1 MSRLREAFLL
11 HVVFPLGELVKGT
24 CATKWYKR
32 ISKMG
37 QWTVSEIEGWQDRQL
52 QEFVRHAYE
61 HTVYYRR
68 LFDGLAINVDD
79 IRSRRDLER
88 LPVITK
94 DIINANYNDLIPDNL
109 PSFKHRLCRSGG
121 TTGVP
126 VQYNCDEDVWGYVT
140 AAKLYYWK
148 KAGYRFGDPFIAFGS
163 ASLFSRKPSLARR
176 LYDLIRN
183 EHPLNCVDLTD
194 EKCQQYC
201 EYIKKRRI
209 RFIYGYAAAIYI
221 LACFIK
227 KNRIGM
233 DGIKGVFTTSENLT
247 DWYRSVIEEAFQCKV
262 MDCYGARDAGIT
274 AYEAGPGSYCIGYN
288 TIVEIG
294 DAIGDGVGSVI
305 STNFLNYSFPLI
317 RYRFGDEAE
326 LCPADE
332 VKDYNGQQFKRLLG
346 RSSHVLRLE
355 NGRSLSATGFSMIM
369 KEFDI
374 SAFDISKSGENAV
387 LLRIQTI
394 PGLYTE
400 EQEATITKTLR
411 KYLGDDCDL
420 TIEKVSRFET
430 ASNGKRTYFLV

>member
-1 MSRLREAFLL
+1 MN
-11 HVVFPLGELVKGT
+11 H
-24 CATKWYKR
+24 W
-32 ISKMG
+32 SK
-37 QWTVSEIEGWQDRQL
+37 SDIEEWQNRQL
-52 QEFVRHAYE
+52 QEFVRHAYD

-68 LFDGLAINVDD
+68 LFDELGIRADD
-79 IRSRRDLER
+79 IRSSRDLAK

-94 DIINANYNDLIPDNL
+94 DIINAHYKELIPDNL
-109 PSFKHRLCRSGG
+109 PSFKYRLCRSGG

-163 ASLFSRKPSLARR
+163 ASLFSRKPSLSRR
-176 LYDLIRN
+176 IYDLIRN
-183 EHPLNCVDLTD
+183 EHPLNCVDLT
-194 EKCQQYC
+194 EGKCLQYC
-201 EYIKKRRI
+201 DYIKKKHI

-227 KNRIGM
+227 KNQIVI

-247 DWYRSVIEEAFQCKV
+247 DWYREVIEDAFHCKV
-262 MDCYGARDAGIT
+262 MDCYGARDAGIS
-274 AYEAGPGSYCIGYN
+274 AYESEPGCYCIGYN
-288 TIVEIG
+288 TLVEIG
-294 DAIGDGVGSVI
+294 DAIGDGTGTVI
-305 STNFLNYSFPLI
+305 STNFLNYSFPLL

-326 LCPADE
+326 LCPAEE
-332 VKDYNGQQFKRLLG
+332 VKGYNGQQFKRLLG

-394 PGLYTE
+394 PGKYTDKQE
-400 EQEATITKTLR
+400 ETITRTLR
-411 KYLGDDCDL
+411 RYLGDDCKL
-420 TIEKVSRFET
+420 TIEKVSQFET

>member
-1 MSRLREAFLL
+1 
-11 HVVFPLGELVKGT
+11 
-24 CATKWYKR
+24 
-32 ISKMG
+32 
-37 QWTVSEIEGWQDRQL
+37 
-52 QEFVRHAYE
+52 
-61 HTVYYRR
+61 
-68 LFDGLAINVDD
+68 
-79 IRSRRDLER
+79 
-88 LPVITK
+88 
-94 DIINANYNDLIPDNL
+94 
-109 PSFKHRLCRSGG
+109 
-121 TTGVP
+121 
-126 VQYNCDEDVWGYVT
+126 
-140 AAKLYYWK
+140 
-148 KAGYRFGDPFIAFGS
+148 
-163 ASLFSRKPSLARR
+163 
-176 LYDLIRN
+176 
-183 EHPLNCVDLTD
+183 
-194 EKCQQYC
+194 
-201 EYIKKRRI
+201 
-209 RFIYGYAAAIYI
+209 
-221 LACFIK
+221 
-227 KNRIGM
+227 
-233 DGIKGVFTTSENLT
+233 
-247 DWYRSVIEEAFQCKV
+247 